1 VRHFANRLAR
11 QAAPPDRLSVPS
23 RENAIELRSPNT
35 NSLQLLKDLIAI
47 RTDCGEQDGVAFV
60 ADWCRQRGF
69 EHEVQSLDGKP
80 LNVIASI
87 GEGPRSL
94 MLNAHIDTVPP
105 GSLQHWDTDPYEAT
119 ERDGYLFGRG
129 AVDDKGCLAAMMAA
143 FEALATEPSKL
154 GGRVILAAVGAEERG
169 GLGTKLLVE
178 QGPAADAA
186 IVGEATALRPL
197 IAHKGCL
204 RVWVTVHGVTTH
216 ASRPDLGVNSI
227 LGVAPVIAALDELAH
242 EVAQRSDPLTGTAS
256 LVLTTLH
263 GGTALNMVPDRC
275 VLSIDRRLVPQERYV
290 DALAEI
296 DAALA
301 GVRERHGVRCDQEV
315 HRFIAPSR
323 TSSEEFIELVRRHA
337 EAITGSEKSP
347 AGLYATCDMS
357 FLANEGNIPTLI
369 LGPGDVEEAH
379 QYNEKLD
386 LADFDLAQELYR
398 RIALDWLSR

>member
-1 VRHFANRLAR
+1 MTAKETAIDLPTATAS
-11 QAAPPDRLSVPS
+11 AAPQ
-23 RENAIELRSPNT
+23 ILR
-35 NSLQLLKDLIAI
+35 DLVAI
-47 RTDCGEQDGVAFV
+47 RTDDGEGEGVAYV
-60 ADWCRQRGF
+60 AEWCRRHGF
-69 EHEVQSLDGKP
+69 AHEVQSLDGQP
-80 LNVIASI
+80 LNVVASV
-87 GEGPRSL
+87 GDGSRSL
-94 MLNAHIDTVPP
+94 MFNAHIDTVPP
-105 GSLQHWDTDPYEAT
+105 GDRAGWDSDPYQAV
-119 ERDGYLFGRG
+119 ERDGFLFGRG

-143 FEALATEPSKL
+143 FEALAGAPERL
-154 GGRVILAAVGAEERG
+154 GGKLILAAVGAEERG
-169 GLGTKLLVE
+169 GLGTKLLV
-178 QGPAADAA
+178 QRGPSAEAA

-204 RVWVTVHGVTTH
+204 RVWVTVHGVAAH

-227 LGVAPVIAALDELAH
+227 LGVAPVISALDELSR

-275 VLSIDRRLVPQERYV
+275 VLSIDRRLVPQELYD

-296 DAALA
+296 DDALA
-301 GVRERHGVRCDQEV
+301 GVRERHGVRCEREV

-323 TSSEEFIELVRRHA
+323 TSSDEFIALVRRHA
-337 EAITGSEKSP
+337 EAVTGRDQAP

-357 FLANEGNIPTLI
+357 FLANDGQIPTLI

-386 LADFDLAQELYR
+386 LAQLHLAEEVYR
-398 RIALDWLSR
+398 GIALDWLSR